1 MIKLPKI
8 NLKYVLGVLVK
19 VFGLFRHFVG
29 NQRAKHFQKNRYF
42 AIFQTSNRSRFREA
56 WVEVPKPFRVHPAH
70 IWEQLYRILVI
81 LAFIPFLKS
90 VPQCECFFSF
100 FCNYESAADVIGHDV
115 IGQPN
120 LKNES
125 WWAILQGVE
134 IRLELTGLNK
144 K

>member
-90 VPQCECFFSF
+90 VPQCKCFFPFLQLWVSGWRHRTWRHRTT
-100 FCNYESAADVIGHDV
+100 ESKKRKLMGHSTR
-115 IGQPN
+115 GWNPF
-120 LKNES
+120 
-125 WWAILQGVE
+125 GV
-134 IRLELTGLNK
+134 NWS
-144 K
+144 

>member
-1 MIKLPKI
+1 MIKLPTI

-29 NQRAKHFQKNRYF
+29 NQRAKHFQNNRYF

-90 VPQCECFFSF
+90 VPQCKCFFSF
-100 FCNYESAADVIGHDV
+100 FAIMSQRLTSSDMTSSDNRIEKTKADGPFYK
-115 IGQPN
+115 G
-120 LKNES
+120 LKS
-125 WWAILQGVE
+125 VWS
-134 IRLELTGLNK
+134 
-144 K
+144 